1 MDLLLVRVRAVP
13 YQTEGKGNPVGL
25 ADPAKALEA
34 AEEFR
39 RILVLNRRDYFQKRE
54 QLMMA
59 VDFGMDRREFDHPS
73 RAELNGLLPLIEDI
87 AHEIDPDGDPDQF
100 KERRD
105 SRTWGWDDAYDATD
119 RLIGILKRLEDREAI
134 LGPRGPVLAAE
145 GLHKWVWNAAINLWD
160 SKHFK
165 EAVSAAASATE
176 EQTQLKLDRTDISG
190 ADLFNQ
196 AFSTKP
202 PEPAKP
208 RLRFAHIN
216 ERTRSGQ
223 TSQAW
228 TSAHEGAMSFG
239 RGCFQAIRNLLA
251 HGTNDLSEREALE
264 CLAALSVLAR
274 WVDAAVVVDAAPDDA
289 V

>member
-1 MDLLLVRVRAVP
+1 MLLVRVRAVT
-13 YQTEGKGNPVGL
+13 YACKGKGDAVGI
-25 ADPAKALEA
+25 ADPVKALQA

-39 RILVLNRRDYFQKRE
+39 AILVINRRDYFQKRE
-54 QLMMA
+54 QWKL
-59 VDFGMDRREFDHPS
+59 VVGFGMDRRELDHPS
-73 RAELNGLLPLIEDI
+73 QAELTGLLPLIEDI
-87 AHEIDPDGDPDQF
+87 AREVDPDGDPDQF
-100 KERRD
+100 KECRD
-105 SRTWGWDDAYDATD
+105 SRTWGWDGAHDAVD

-145 GLHKWVWNAAINLWD
+145 GLHKWVWNAAVNLWD
-160 SKHFK
+160 NRHFK

-190 ADLFNQ
+190 ADLFTQ
-196 AFSTKP
+196 AFNTKP

-208 RLRFAHIN
+208 RLRFAHIE

-228 TSAHEGAMSFG
+228 TSAHDGAMSFG
-239 RGCFQAIRNLLA
+239 RGCFQAIRNLQA
-251 HGTNDLSEREALE
+251 HGTSDLAEREALE

-274 WVDAAVVVDAAPDDA
+274 WVDTAVVVEAADGDA